1 MKDAELE
8 KESADLALKLTEA
21 LVNHSKPGH
30 SADVGIGAVLF
41 LNMQMVKTLLDAPP
55 DNEPADGLLR
65 GCILNFEENTRR
77 LKVALKARNRRK
89 H

>member
-1 MKDAELE
+1 MKDNGLEKASAEL
-8 KESADLALKLTEA
+8 AVKLSEA
-21 LVNHSKPGH
+21 LIANSKPGQ
-30 SADVGIGAVLF
+30 SADVGIGAMLF
-41 LNMQMVKTLLDAPP
+41 LNMQMVKMLLDAPE
-55 DNEPADGLLR
+55 DNLPADGLLR

>member
-1 MKDAELE
+1 MKDNELE
-8 KESADLALKLTEA
+8 KESAELAVKLSEA
-21 LVNHSKPGH
+21 LIVNSKPHH
-30 SADVGIGAVLF
+30 STDVGIGAVLF
-41 LNMQMVKTLLDAPP
+41 LNMKMVQMLLDAPA